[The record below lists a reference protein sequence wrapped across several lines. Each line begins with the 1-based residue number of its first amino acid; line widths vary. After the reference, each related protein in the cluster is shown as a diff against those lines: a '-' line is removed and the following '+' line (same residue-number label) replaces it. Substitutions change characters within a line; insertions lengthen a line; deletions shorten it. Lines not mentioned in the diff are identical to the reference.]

1 MRTMSPRALSWAR
14 IALGLVFS
22 LRHTSLVSRLPGIHL
37 PPEHALAGWPEGA
50 AAHRIAVLPWLAL
63 PNGVI
68 STLCIVRTLAG
79 LCFALGVFTRPAGIV
94 AVAVA
99 YAVVAQDPIAFLF
112 TTHIMYLGI
121 LVLALGDA
129 GSTLAVRPV
138 PAQSPRS
145 SVYVARAFVASV
157 YFWSAIPKLRGA
169 WLSGSVLR
177 AYLDLGYGRGA
188 VGSFLLGA
196 HARESAVLAVAV
208 EASLPL
214 LLLVPRTRLAGVLIA
229 CMMHA
234 MFELTVRPDVLGWVM
249 VSLLLVFLEP
259 ERLSRPGSRAAP

>member
-1 MRTMSPRALSWAR
+1 MSTRALAWAR

-50 AAHRIAVLPWLAL
+50 AAHRIAVFPELLL
-63 PNGVI
+63 SNGAV
-68 STLCIVRTLAG
+68 SALCIVRTIAG
-79 LCFALGVFTRPAGIV
+79 LCFVLGAFTRPAGIV
-94 AVAVA
+94 AVAAA
-99 YAVVAQDPIAFLF
+99 YAIVAQDPIGFLF

-129 GSTLAVRPV
+129 GSTLALRPV
-138 PAQSPRS
+138 PARSPLS
-145 SVYVARAFVASV
+145 SVHVARAFVASV

-177 AYLDLGYGRGA
+177 AYFDLGYGRGA
-188 VGSFLLGA
+188 LGSFLLGA
-196 HARESAVLAVAV
+196 HARESAMLTVAV
-208 EASLPL
+208 EASLPV
-214 LLLVPRTRLAGVLIA
+214 LLLVPRTRLVGVLIA

-234 MFELTVRPDVLGWVM
+234 TFELTVRPDVLGWVM

-259 ERLSRPGSRAAP
+259 ERLSRRGSRAGP